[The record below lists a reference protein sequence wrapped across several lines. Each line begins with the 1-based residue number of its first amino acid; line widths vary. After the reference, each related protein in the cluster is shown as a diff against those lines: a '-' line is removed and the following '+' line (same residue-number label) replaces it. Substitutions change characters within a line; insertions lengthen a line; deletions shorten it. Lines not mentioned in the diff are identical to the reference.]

1 MTLTDLETYFKTAT
15 LPKQVRLSQCETI
28 TNMDKFINSHIE
40 VLKSNSGNVA
50 YLPFWERLIKLKGIL
65 TKK

>member
-28 TNMDKFINSHIE
+28 VDAQKFVKSHIS
-40 VLKSNSGNVA
+40 VLKANSGNVA